1 MRDAALTSL
10 GRYNDRFSQAMA
22 ARIALM
28 GNIRNA
34 NARDVPEIAQ
44 IVNDCAEYGLMLHRS
59 HAFLYERL
67 RDFHVAVAAGDAG
80 GGGEAVEAVV
90 GVCGLRVI
98 WSNLAEVYA
107 LAVLPQWRGRGL
119 GRKLVEVCV
128 DEARRLGIRRLMSL
142 TYEQPF
148 FEKLGFAVVD
158 RQTLPLK
165 VWSECL
171 QCPKNQACDEIAMV
185 RVLGD
190 VPDLAAASDTTA
202 RPPTPA
208 PHEYVV
214 PVVLRTPGAV

>member
-1 MRDAALTSL
+1 MST
-10 GRYNDRFSQAMA
+10 
-22 ARIALM
+22 
-28 GNIRNA
+28 IRRA
-34 NARDVPEIAQ
+34 EARDVPQLAQ

-59 HAFLYERL
+59 HSFLYERL
-67 RDFHVAVAAGDAG
+67 RDFCVAVEPSPSAANEGGDR
-80 GGGEAVEAVV
+80 VI

-98 WSNLAEVYA
+98 WSNLAEIYA
-107 LAVLPQWRGRGL
+107 LAVDPPQRGQGL
-119 GRKLVEVCV
+119 GRMLVEACV
-128 DEARRLGIRRLMSL
+128 EEARRLGIRRLMSL

-185 RVLGD
+185 RVLTD
-190 VPDLAAASDTTA
+190 VPDLAAASDTIA

-214 PVVLRTPGAV
+214 PVILRTPGAV

>member
-1 MRDAALTSL
+1 MPRL
-10 GRYNDRFSQAMA
+10 
-22 ARIALM
+22 ARI
-28 GNIRNA
+28 I
-34 NARDVPEIAQ
+34 
-44 IVNDCAEYGLMLHRS
+44 NDCAEYGLMLHRS

-67 RDFHVAVAAGDAG
+67 RDFHVAVAAGDPG
-80 GGGEAVEAVV
+80 GDGEAGEAVV

-107 LAVLPQWRGRGL
+107 LAVDPTQRGKGL
-119 GRKLVEVCV
+119 GRMLVEACV
-128 DEARRLGIRRLMSL
+128 NEARRLGIRRLMSL
-142 TYEQPF
+142 TYEQAF

-185 RVLGD
+185 RMLAD
-190 VPDLAAASDTTA
+190 VPDLAAACDVA